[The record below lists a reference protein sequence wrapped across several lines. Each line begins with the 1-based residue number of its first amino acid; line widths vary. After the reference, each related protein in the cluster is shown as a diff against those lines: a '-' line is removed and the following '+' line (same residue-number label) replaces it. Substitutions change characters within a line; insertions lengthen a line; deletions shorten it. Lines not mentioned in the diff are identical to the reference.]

1 MRPLPERSS
10 LADGASVVHG
20 LKPGRTAP
28 GAPGRPVDCVREP
41 LSPGLRTPR
50 GGDGRL
56 RFQLPRLDDSDRHEP
71 ERLASRDPLRAVRS
85 FPAERSETAV
95 ARAARDLIAQHDPD
109 ATRDELCASAAN
121 GGAEPVHAEGPG

>member
-1 MRPLPERSS
+1 MRLLPERSP
-10 LADGASVVHG
+10 LADGASVVRD
-20 LKPGRTAP
+20 LQPGRTAP
-28 GAPGRPVDCVREP
+28 GAPGRPIDCVREP

-56 RFQLPRLDDSDRHEP
+56 GFQLPRRDDSARREP
-71 ERLASRDPLRAVRS
+71 VRLTSLDPLRAVRS

-95 ARAARDLIAQHDPD
+95 ARAARDLIAQPDPE
-109 ATRDELCASAAN
+109 ATRDELCASAGN